1 MADVKIT
8 VNEGGPYKLEGDMDI
23 VDHEGRAVRTR
34 EGRAVYLCRCGH
46 SSTKP
51 FCDGT
56 HNDIDFSGEKA
67 AVVDEAY
74 ASD

>member
-8 VNEGGPYKLEGDMDI
+8 VTENGSYKVEGDLDL
-23 VDHEGRAVRTR
+23 VDHEGRSLQTR
-34 EGRAVYLCRCGH
+34 EGRAVYLCRCGQ

-56 HNDIDFSGEKA
+56 HNDIDFTGERS
-67 AVVDEAY
+67 AVVVEAY
-74 ASD
+74 AGD